1 MLSLF
6 IRLAGPCVAESGLL
20 PHPEAAAR
28 TPGWR
33 ASFPVSA
40 EASVRTMSL
49 FPLLPALLLSM
60 VAASFS
66 ETETCE
72 DVQKTCPGM
81 ACGCPGANGF
91 PGKDGRDGTKGEKG
105 EPGQGL
111 RGLQGP
117 PGKLGPQGI
126 QGSPGLPG
134 AVGQKGDPGNCPG
147 LTFSMGKK
155 VGKKFFLTNGE
166 TMTFNKVKALCAQFQ
181 AAVATPLNAEENKA
195 IQRLASSRHVF
206 LGITDEETEG
216 HFVDLSGSSL
226 TYKNWKAGEP
236 NDGANG
242 EDCVMLL
249 DDGMWNDISCSSSFL
264 AVCEFEFAG

>member
-1 MLSLF
+1 
-6 IRLAGPCVAESGLL
+6 
-20 PHPEAAAR
+20 
-28 TPGWR
+28 
-33 ASFPVSA
+33 
-40 EASVRTMSL
+40 MSL
-49 FPLLPALLLSM
+49 FPLLPVLLLSM

-72 DVQKTCPGM
+72 GVQKTCPGT

-134 AVGQKGDPGNCPG
+134 AVGQKGDPGDCPVCESHLDSSERRALQEELDRIKKW

-166 TMTFNKVKALCAQFQ
+166 TMSFNRVKALCAQFQ
-181 AAVATPLNAEENKA
+181 ASVATPMNAEENKA
-195 IQRLASSRHVF
+195 IQRIASSRHVF

-216 HFVDLSGSSL
+216 HFVDLSGRGL

-249 DDGMWNDISCSSSFL
+249 EDGMWNDISCSSSFL